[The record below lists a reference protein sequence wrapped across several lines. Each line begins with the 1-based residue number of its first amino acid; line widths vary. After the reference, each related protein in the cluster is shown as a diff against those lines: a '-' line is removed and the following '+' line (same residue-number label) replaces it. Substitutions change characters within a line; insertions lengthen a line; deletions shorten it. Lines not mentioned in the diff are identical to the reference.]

1 MKNIK
6 EIEDRIN
13 KCQKILNV
21 NPNSQIFAALADSF
35 RKLGQLDKAFR
46 ICQNGL
52 KIHPNYGSAHII
64 MAKINLDR
72 GLYDWAEVEAKK
84 AANID
89 GKTRMNELLLSEIYI
104 YKGEFNNAIKLL
116 KKLNMAN
123 PNNSQIE
130 KLLEIAKKIP
140 EEQTMIMNSTVK
152 KHEKV
157 KEKEPVKVVSVSHAI
172 EEKKKLSEQEVIK
185 HGISISGIDG
195 VLLVNSEGLVIESEW
210 TLDMEEAAC
219 GATWG
224 EVCDALNQELMKSSF
239 GLFKTAQIES
249 PRYNYF
255 LKKVEMGLFVFV
267 ANAKSN
273 LGSIRMNIEHLLV
286 QYR

>member
-1 MKNIK
+1 MKNNK

>member
-52 KIHPNYGSAHII
+52 KIHPNYGSAHIV